1 MDIEKRLMLVI
12 VKVAGQ
18 KANKLGFI
26 SYLINI
32 N

>member
-1 MDIEKRLMLVI
+1 MDVEKRLMV
-12 VKVAGQ
+12 VTVEVAGQ
-18 KANKLGFI
+18 KGDKLGFI